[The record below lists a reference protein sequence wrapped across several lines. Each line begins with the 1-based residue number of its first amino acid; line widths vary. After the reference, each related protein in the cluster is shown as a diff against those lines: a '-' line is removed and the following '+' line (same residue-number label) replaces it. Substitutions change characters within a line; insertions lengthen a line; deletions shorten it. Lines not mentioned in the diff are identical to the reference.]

1 VKVVSEIKTVEIV
14 TGDTMPQSAEVKTN
28 VRVLSEKY
36 ELLKDIKSE
45 TGIPINALIAEGIDL
60 VLVKYEDELLK
71 AVEKAQQKA
80 NAVESVLTEI
90 KKDNE

>member
-1 VKVVSEIKTVEIV
+1 MSETKTVEIV

-45 TGIPINALIAEGIDL
+45 TGIPINALISEGIDL

-80 NAVESVLTEI
+80 NAVESVLTGI